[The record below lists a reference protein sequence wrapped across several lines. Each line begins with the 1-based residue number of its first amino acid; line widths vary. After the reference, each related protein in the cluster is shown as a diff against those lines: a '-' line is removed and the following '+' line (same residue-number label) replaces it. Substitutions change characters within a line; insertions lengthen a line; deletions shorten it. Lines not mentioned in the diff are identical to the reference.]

1 MQDLY
6 RPDIAF
12 FIRNL
17 TGAGAQRVALN
28 LIREFNTRGL
38 CTELVILEAAGEF
51 LRQVDRSIR
60 LVSLDASG
68 YATALLRLRSY
79 LRKRHPRHILS
90 FLPSANILAV
100 TASFGIH
107 DIETTVTEHNNRSTS
122 ATAESPSL
130 QWLGRICMGITYRLA
145 DRVIAVSHGV
155 ASDLTRF
162 IGLSASRISVIY
174 NPVIDAGFYARAEQP
189 VSHAWFTDRHGTL
202 LVAVARIAPQKDL
215 PTLFRAVAQVAHD
228 RDVRLAL
235 LGTGPDSEI
244 ASLTDL
250 AHRLGIT
257 DRVAFLGFVDNPL
270 PHIRA
275 ADLLILSSRWEGL
288 GLVLIEALAL
298 GTPVVSTRCPFGP
311 AEILRDGELGAL
323 TPVGDAEALA
333 TAIRATLDHPIRSD
347 TRREAARAY
356 DAATIATEYLSVLA
370 IRGHQTDSGR

>member
-1 MQDLY
+1 MQELG
-6 RPDIAF
+6 RPDVTF

-17 TGAGAQRVALN
+17 VGAGAQRVALN
-28 LIREFNTRGL
+28 LIHEFNTRGL
-38 CTELVILEAAGEF
+38 RTELVVMEAVGEF
-51 LRQVDRSIR
+51 LPQVDCSIR

-68 YATALLRLRSY
+68 YATSLLRLRSY
-79 LRKRHPRHILS
+79 LRKRRPRHILS

-100 TASFGIH
+100 TASFGIR
-107 DIETTVTEHNNRSTS
+107 DVETTVTEHNNRSIS
-122 ATAESPSL
+122 LADESTLL
-130 QWLGRICMGITYRLA
+130 QWLSRFCMAITYRLA

-155 ASDLTRF
+155 AGDLTRF

-174 NPVIDAGFYARAEQP
+174 NPVIDGGFYARAEQP
-189 VSHAWFTDRHGTL
+189 VSHPWFTDRRGL
-202 LVAVARIAPQKDL
+202 LLIAVARIGPQKDL

-228 RDVRLAL
+228 RDVRLVL
-235 LGTGPDSEI
+235 LGTGRDSEI
-244 ASLTDL
+244 TSLTDL
-250 AHRLGIT
+250 AHRLGIA

-333 TAIRATLDHPIRSD
+333 TAIHTTLDYPIRSD
-347 TRREAARAY
+347 TLREAARAY
-356 DAATIATEYLSVLA
+356 DAATIATQYLSVLG
-370 IRGHQTDSGR
+370 IRAQHTDSGS